1 MADSFFL
8 VIAVTTF
15 ALGIVLFLVSIS
27 STSWQGLDGGVT
39 ISLWKVCYRH
49 HVDKSWFC
57 NSWHEIPDFVRSAQ
71 VFCIISLLCCIVC
84 SIILI
89 AAFVLRCLHRSKL
102 ALIVLS
108 LLTFTSACMIA
119 MAVIV
124 MGMKGRDYLLELK
137 EDDDERFK
145 YFLKGIIISGYYE
158 IGWALILAIVA
169 SLIDY
174 ISFGFFLLEYQDM
187 TDFRHPRPTKV

>member
-57 NSWHEIPDFVRSAQ
+57 NSWHEIPGFVRLAQ

-84 SIILI
+84 LILI

-108 LLTFTSACMIA
+108 LLTFTSACMITI
-119 MAVIV
+119 AVIV
-124 MGMKGRDYLLELK
+124 MGIKGREYLLELK
-137 EDDDERFK
+137 EDDDEMFK
-145 YFLKGIIISGYYE
+145 YFLKGIIISGFYE
-158 IGWALILAIVA
+158 IGWAFILAIVA

-187 TDFRHPRPTKV
+187 TDTN

>member
-57 NSWHEIPDFVRSAQ
+57 NSWHEIPGNNSILTSYERIMEEF
-71 VFCIISLLCCIVC
+71 SLC
-84 SIILI
+84 
-89 AAFVLRCLHRSKL
+89 
-102 ALIVLS
+102 
-108 LLTFTSACMIA
+108 T
-119 MAVIV
+119 
-124 MGMKGRDYLLELK
+124 
-137 EDDDERFK
+137 
-145 YFLKGIIISGYYE
+145 III
-158 IGWALILAIVA
+158 
-169 SLIDY
+169 
-174 ISFGFFLLEYQDM
+174 
-187 TDFRHPRPTKV
+187 